1 MKTLLVLMFA
11 VVTVVTISS
20 CTTQK
25 GCAMN
30 KGYVGYS
37 K

>member
-1 MKTLLVLMFA
+1 MKTLLVLMLA
-11 VVTVVTISS
+11 VITIATVSS

-25 GCAMN
+25 GCAMT
-30 KGYVGYS
+30 KGYVGY